1 MVFGAILLSG
11 CGDSRITLYDMC
23 EQQPNICNDI
33 ASQGWCKQQ
42 RADLISHRFQSIVA
56 PDDQDNHYRTL
67 LAWGEFHQCI
77 GVASKIM
84 RTTITDRSSV
94 KTLAYLTSIKEIE
107 KLEQA
112 TRASQY
118 PQLLYYHWAQD
129 GSRTKIRKL
138 IKLDRANKLETTELQ
153 LMMASYYAKV
163 DTNKEIKAQYN
174 ALKLVTPA
182 SASLIDNQLYAS
194 LATNFMRQKKYPL
207 AYIWTQIAELS
218 GLKTANSNLLKS
230 RLSNQSVDLDKMT
243 AIAQTTYASIN
254 AHDFVSPESQY

>member
-1 MVFGAILLSG
+1 
-11 CGDSRITLYDMC
+11 
-23 EQQPNICNDI
+23 
-33 ASQGWCKQQ
+33 
-42 RADLISHRFQSIVA
+42 
-56 PDDQDNHYRTL
+56 
-67 LAWGEFHQCI
+67 
-77 GVASKIM
+77 M
-84 RTTITDRSSV
+84 RTTITDRTSA
-94 KTLAYLTSIKEIE
+94 KTLAYLTSIKEIA

-118 PQLLYYHWAQD
+118 PQLLYYHWVQD

-138 IKLDRANKLETTELQ
+138 LKLDRANKLETTELQ

-218 GLKTANSNLLKS
+218 GLKTANTNLLKS
-230 RLSNQSVDLDKMT
+230 RLNSQSVDFDKMT
-243 AIAQTTYASIN
+243 TIAKTTYASIN